1 MAELV
6 SRHAAESH
14 GALAV
19 ERDTAELEALRIEAR
34 GLARAL
40 RS

>member
-1 MAELV
+1 V
-6 SRHAAESH
+6 
-14 GALAV
+14 AV
-19 ERDTAELEALRIEAR
+19 ARDAAELEALRIEAR